1 MSACLLVVMVLLA
14 LEVFHPA
21 VLPSLVVLSA
31 QHHRFIPAMTF
42 RGCYQQIENGNL
54 PLPKEIISA
63 LTFLEVS
70 SPICHIS

>member
-21 VLPSLVVLSA
+21 VLPSLVLSA
-31 QHHRFIPAMTF
+31 QHHHFIPAMTF
-42 RGCYQQIENGNL
+42 RGCYQQIEIGNL